1 MCQKYSDLS
10 LKIAFFA
17 ILLSDL
23 VEVQIFLPWLLKLIF
38 KQIKQMQICIEIM
51 FEVLKDFLLE

>member
-23 VEVQIFLPWLLKLIF
+23 VEVQILLPWLLKLIF
-38 KQIKQMQICIEIM
+38 KQIKQQIIE
-51 FEVLKDFLLE
+51 